1 MEGKGGQTFDIC
13 RDTSPLFLCRGL
25 LVPITFFALY
35 RGIKLQMSPI
45 EWTLLLE
52 TVCVGL
58 RACLR
63 SFAWVAY
70 AVF

>member
-1 MEGKGGQTFDIC
+1 M
-13 RDTSPLFLCRGL
+13 
-25 LVPITFFALY
+25 PITFFALY

-70 AVF
+70 GVF